1 MKLHFIKLSRSNPPL
16 KEQRFLRSD
25 SSHEILEGEGWGD
38 GDGYSSDSG
47 DGDGF
52 GFGFGDLVGNGENE
66 NLPSMTQRAGK
77 RSV

>member
-1 MKLHFIKLSRSNPPL
+1 MKFHLIKSSKTNFLL
-16 KEQRFLRSD
+16 KDQRFLRSY

-38 GDGYSSDSG
+38 GEGYSSDSG

-66 NLPSMTQRAGK
+66 NLSGMTR
-77 RSV
+77 